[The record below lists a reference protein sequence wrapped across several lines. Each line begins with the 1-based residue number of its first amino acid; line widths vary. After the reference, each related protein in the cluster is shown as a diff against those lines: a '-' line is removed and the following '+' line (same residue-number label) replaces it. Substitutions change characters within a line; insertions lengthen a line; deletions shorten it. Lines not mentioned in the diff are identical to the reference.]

1 MGITRTAWP
10 EPTRK
15 TLMTI
20 VDASTP
26 LPVRRRT
33 FEDKTVRLLAE
44 HAGKIYLGL
53 LVLAILVVKLHD
65 PMA

>member
-1 MGITRTAWP
+1 
-10 EPTRK
+10 
-15 TLMTI
+15 MTI

-33 FEDKTVRLLAE
+33 FEYKTVRLLAE